1 MLKLRALLGSGVDD
15 IITAPDAGTS
25 SATNSL
31 SVENITNVDSVS
43 DGGKLN
49 PFSKLVD
56 EYGGGA
62 YNILFKII
70 IWVVILALLVAAGKV
85 AFSSSD
91 NRKFIKN
98 DIVARILAVLLAC
111 GTLGG
116 VAYLQSIGISL
127 FNLI

>member
-70 IWVVILALLVAAGKV
+70 IWVVILALLVAAGKL